1 MKTNETF
8 RDRNLKAILT
18 LIPGTPEQMQAEMAT
33 LKKSIKKIQMG
44 LGGPTIPVPECPV
57 KITVIHLMG
66 IYGNIWEFMTALSH
80 PRVSKQLKMGRV
92 SDLNVKPNR
101 TNLLLFHC

>member
-1 MKTNETF
+1 MHVYLHKDSYVMYETNKTL

-33 LKKSIKKIQMG
+33 LKKSIKKIQIG

-57 KITVIHLMG
+57 KNKLIHLMSMG
-66 IYGNIWEFMTALSH
+66 IHYCIE
-80 PRVSKQLKMGRV
+80 P
-92 SDLNVKPNR
+92 P
-101 TNLLLFHC
+101 